1 KIQLFKTELK
11 SIKKLLLISSMLRL
25 SVFILIFLGIYF
37 LWGNTQWIIA
47 EVLIGFTLF
56 IVLISR
62 HVNLQQKRNRL
73 EALIQINKTEV
84 EVLKGNFS
92 DLFSG
97 KEYENPKHEFSQDVD
112 LFGEKS
118 FFQYLNRTA
127 LLQGEK
133 KLVKILTENSIENIE
148 IKQKAIKDLSD
159 KIDYRQEF
167 SALALLSREEE
178 EEKSPQNNL
187 EILQKHSFFTP
198 KKAKLISWIFTG
210 ISLGVIF
217 AYFTDLIPVGW
228 LVLWLFL
235 GLIISGLYI
244 KKVNLLSAQVSIMQK
259 TFRQYHQLV
268 ELI

>member
-1 KIQLFKTELK
+1 IFLFLRKFFFMKIKQTYLQKIQLFKTELK

-56 IVLISR
+56 FVLISR

-118 FFQYLNRTA
+118 FFQYL
-127 LLQGEK
+127 
-133 KLVKILTENSIENIE
+133 
-148 IKQKAIKDLSD
+148 
-159 KIDYRQEF
+159 
-167 SALALLSREEE
+167 
-178 EEKSPQNNL
+178 
-187 EILQKHSFFTP
+187 
-198 KKAKLISWIFTG
+198 
-210 ISLGVIF
+210 
-217 AYFTDLIPVGW
+217 
-228 LVLWLFL
+228 
-235 GLIISGLYI
+235 
-244 KKVNLLSAQVSIMQK
+244 
-259 TFRQYHQLV
+259 
-268 ELI
+268 